1 VSATTLNIQ
10 HPELRQPKWAAQLPC
25 NTINIG
31 LTGGIGS
38 GKSTVAQ
45 LLRERGAFVI
55 DLDRIS
61 HALTRADGRAM
72 PQIVA
77 SFGPSVATP
86 AGELNRAQMREW
98 VFQDAQAKSKLEAI
112 MHPMIAQEVIEWA
125 HRCAQSGLY
134 RYLVYDIPL
143 LAESAFWSDRLDW
156 IVVIDCS
163 RQTQIE
169 RVKMRSPHLD
179 DAVIESIISTQAHP
193 DVRRNIANV
202 LINND
207 KNQVNLLNLQVQVDI
222 LVHHISLL
230 KNIKCIESKT

>member
-1 VSATTLNIQ
+1 
-10 HPELRQPKWAAQLPC
+10 
-25 NTINIG
+25 
-31 LTGGIGS
+31 
-38 GKSTVAQ
+38 
-45 LLRERGAFVI
+45 
-55 DLDRIS
+55 
-61 HALTRADGRAM
+61 
-72 PQIVA
+72 
-77 SFGPSVATP
+77 
-86 AGELNRAQMREW
+86 
-98 VFQDAQAKSKLEAI
+98 

>member
-1 VSATTLNIQ
+1 MSATTLNIP
-10 HPELRQPKWAAQLPC
+10 HPKLRQPMWAAQLPC

-45 LLRERGAFVI
+45 LLRERGVFVI

-61 HALTRADGRAM
+61 HALTQAGGQAM

-77 SFGPSVATP
+77 SFGPSAATP
-86 AGELNRAQMREW
+86 SGELNRVQMRQW

-112 MHPMIAQEVIEWA
+112 MHPMIAQEAIESA
-125 HRCAQSGLY
+125 HRCAQLGSY
-134 RYLVYDIPL
+134 RYLIYDIPL
-143 LAESAFWSDRLDW
+143 LVESAFWSDRLDW
-156 IVVIDCS
+156 IVVVDCS

-179 DAVIESIISTQAHP
+179 EAVIESIVSAQAHP

-207 KNQVNLLNLQVQVDI
+207 KNQVSLLNLQVQIDI
-222 LVHHISLL
+222 LTQHINLL
-230 KNIKCIESKT
+230 KNMKCAESKP